1 MKKFSKNNIIQ
12 CLILLTFVLLLHISL
27 GYILRFFYVLT
38 FTAFLL
44 CLSGRFKKIYSISI
58 IFLSIIGAIY
68 TPIGL
73 KYGSPNI
80 NSVISFFYTN
90 TNETLEFIQ
99 TLSPINIIYSLLV
112 IIFGL
117 LSLKVSISIKN
128 KPSFFITLIF
138 IITSITWPIKNFVNN
153 GSYDI
158 EAKLPILRFFN
169 DIKKHYDSV
178 KIESEWIKEKL
189 NEKDSWKIINND
201 TQYNNYILVI
211 GESVRRDFMQSYGFP
226 INNTPFLEK
235 SPAIQ
240 FNNYISSAP
249 STLLSLPQSL
259 TLENQNT
266 HELELPNNI
275 ITLAKKAGL
284 NTFWFS
290 NQGSMVGS
298 DSIISTIGKRADTYH
313 FLSKGDYHNNGL
325 TTDNDL
331 LPDIKKALLNTNKKN
346 NLIVVHLIGSH
357 SQACARTQGEY
368 DEFFQSTELSC
379 YVQSIKNTD
388 KLLENIVTMSNNTGK
403 SWSLLYFA
411 DHGLAYEHKG
421 ESYAKLAH
429 DDKFKQ
435 NFEIPVFIL
444 SSDSKEKNFITER
457 RNGRYFMSLFSEWT
471 HIQEP
476 KIPNHCRMISN
487 DICDDQDTVI
497 NFQKEHLDYN
507 LLPDDKINY
516 ALGEE

>member
-1 MKKFSKNNIIQ
+1 MKILYKNKVIQ

-27 GYILRFFYVLT
+27 GYKLRFFYVLS

-44 CLSGRFKKIYSISI
+44 CLSARFKKSYSICI
-58 IFLSIIGAIY
+58 ILLSIIGAIY

-90 TNETLEFIQ
+90 TNETLEFIH
-99 TLSPINIIYSLLV
+99 TLSPINLIFSFFIIV
-112 IIFGL
+112 FGF
-117 LSLKVSISIKN
+117 LSLKISIFIKN
-128 KPSFFITLIF
+128 KLALFITFIF
-138 IITSITWPIKNFVNN
+138 IITSVTWPIKSFMNN

-158 EAKLPILRFFN
+158 EIKLPILRFFN

-178 KIESEWIKEKL
+178 KIENEWINVELKK
-189 NEKDSWKIINND
+189 KDNWDPIKQE
-201 TQYNNYILVI
+201 QYDNYILVI

-235 SPAIQ
+235 SPVIQ
-240 FNNYISSAP
+240 FNNYISAAP
-249 STLLSLPQSL
+249 STLFSLPPSL
-259 TLENQNT
+259 TLTDKNT
-266 HELELPNNI
+266 NNTELQNNI

-284 NTFWFS
+284 NTYWLS
-290 NQGSMVGS
+290 NQGSMIGS

-331 LPDIKKALLNTNKKN
+331 LPDIQKALSNNNEKNK
-346 NLIVVHLIGSH
+346 LIVVHLIGSH
-357 SQACARTQGEY
+357 SQACARTQDKY
-368 DEFFQSTELSC
+368 DDFFQSTELSC
-379 YVQSIKNTD
+379 YIQSIKNTD

-403 SWSLLYFA
+403 SWSLLYFS
-411 DHGLAYEHKG
+411 DHGLSYENKG
-421 ESYAKLAH
+421 ESYAKLTH

-435 NFEIPVFIL
+435 NFEIPLFIL
-444 SSDSKEKNFITER
+444 SSDSKEKKYITER

-471 HIQEP
+471 GITDS
-476 KIPNHCRMISN
+476 KIPNHCHMISN
-487 DICDDQDTVI
+487 DVCDDQDTVI
-497 NFQKEHLDYN
+497 NFQKEHIDYN
-507 LLPDDKINY
+507 SLPEDKINY
-516 ALGEE
+516 SLEKE

>member
-1 MKKFSKNNIIQ
+1 MKKFSKNKVIQ
-12 CLILLTFVLLLHISL
+12 CLILLIFVLLLHISL
-27 GYILRFFYVLT
+27 GYTLRFFYVLT

-44 CLSGRFKKIYSISI
+44 CLSGRFKKTYSISI
-58 IFLSIIGAIY
+58 ILLSIIGAIY

-90 TNETLEFIQ
+90 TNETLEFVQ

-117 LSLKVSISIKN
+117 LSLKVSIFIKN
-128 KPSFFITLIF
+128 KFSILITLIF
-138 IITSITWPIKNFVNN
+138 ITTSITWPIRNFVNN
-153 GSYDI
+153 GSYNI
-158 EAKLPILRFFN
+158 EVKLPILRFFN

-178 KIESEWIKEKL
+178 KIENEWINAKL
-189 NEKDSWKIINND
+189 NEKDTWQLTNNN

-235 SPAIQ
+235 KPVIQ

-298 DSIISTIGKRADTYH
+298 DSIISTIGKRADSYH

-331 LPDIKKALLNTNKKN
+331 LPDIKKALFNSNKKT

-357 SQACARTQGEY
+357 SQACARTQGKY

-435 NFEIPVFIL
+435 NFEIPLFIL
-444 SSDSKEKNFITER
+444 SSDSKEKNYITER
-457 RNGRYFMSLFSEWT
+457 RNNRYFMSLFSEWT
-471 HIQEP
+471 GITDA
-476 KIPNHCRMISN
+476 KIPNHCHMISN

-497 NFQKEHLDYN
+497 NFQKEEINYN
-507 LLPDDKINY
+507 LLPEDKIDY
-516 ALGEE
+516 SLRKK

>member
-1 MKKFSKNNIIQ
+1 MKKFSKNKVIQ
-12 CLILLTFVLLLHISL
+12 CLILLIFVLLLHISL
-27 GYILRFFYVLT
+27 GYTLRFFYVLT

-44 CLSGRFKKIYSISI
+44 CLSGRFKKTYSISI
-58 IFLSIIGAIY
+58 ILLSIIGAIY

-90 TNETLEFIQ
+90 TNETLEFVQ

-117 LSLKVSISIKN
+117 LSLKVSIFIKN
-128 KPSFFITLIF
+128 KLSILITLIF
-138 IITSITWPIKNFVNN
+138 ITTSITWPIRNFVNN
-153 GSYDI
+153 GSYNI
-158 EAKLPILRFFN
+158 EVKLPILRFFN

-178 KIESEWIKEKL
+178 KIENEWINAKL
-189 NEKDSWKIINND
+189 NEKDTWQLTNNN

-235 SPAIQ
+235 KPVIQ

-298 DSIISTIGKRADTYH
+298 DSIISTIGKRADSYH

-331 LPDIKKALLNTNKKN
+331 LPDIKKALFNSNKKT

-357 SQACARTQGEY
+357 SQACARTQGKY

-435 NFEIPVFIL
+435 NFEIPLFIL
-444 SSDSKEKNFITER
+444 SSDSKEKNYITER
-457 RNGRYFMSLFSEWT
+457 RNNRYFMSLFSEWT
-471 HIQEP
+471 GITDA
-476 KIPNHCRMISN
+476 KIPNHCHMISN

-497 NFQKEHLDYN
+497 NFQKEEINYN
-507 LLPDDKINY
+507 LLPEDKIDY
-516 ALGEE
+516 SLRKK

>member
-1 MKKFSKNNIIQ
+1 MKKLLKNNIIQ
-12 CLILLTFVLLLHISL
+12 CLILLIFVLLLHISL

-44 CLSGRFKKIYSISI
+44 CLSGRFKKIYSICI
-58 IFLSIIGAIY
+58 ILLSIIGAIY

-80 NSVISFFYTN
+80 NSVISVFYTN

-99 TLSPINIIYSLLV
+99 TLSPVNIIYSLLV
-112 IIFGL
+112 VIFGL
-117 LSLKVSISIKN
+117 LSLKVSVFIKN
-128 KPSFFITLIF
+128 KPYFFITFIF
-138 IITSITWPIKNFVNN
+138 IITSITWPIKNFVSN
-153 GSYDI
+153 GSDDI
-158 EAKLPILRFFN
+158 EAKLPILRFLN
-169 DIKKHYDSV
+169 DIKKHFDSV
-178 KIESEWIKEKL
+178 KIENEWIKEKL
-189 NEKDSWKIINND
+189 NEKDSWQLISNN

-211 GESVRRDFMQSYGFP
+211 GESVRRDFMQSYSFP

-235 SPAIQ
+235 SPVIQ
-240 FNNYISSAP
+240 FNNYISPAP

-259 TLENQNT
+259 TVKNQNT

-290 NQGSMVGS
+290 NQGSMIGS

-331 LPDIKKALLNTNKKN
+331 LPDINKALFNSNGKT

-368 DEFFQSTELSC
+368 DEFFQSTEISC
-379 YVQSIKNTD
+379 YIQSIKNTD
-388 KLLENIVTMSNNTGK
+388 KLLENIVDMSNSTGK

-411 DHGLAYEHKG
+411 DHGLSYENKG
-421 ESYAKLAH
+421 ENYTKLTH

-435 NFEIPVFIL
+435 NFEIPLFIL
-444 SSDSKEKNFITER
+444 SSDSKEKNHITER
-457 RNGRYFMSLFSEWT
+457 RNNRYFMSLFSEWT
-471 HIQEP
+471 GITDP
-476 KIPNHCRMISN
+476 KIPNHCHMISN

-497 NFQKEHLDYN
+497 NFQKEQIDYN
-507 LLPDDKINY
+507 SLPEDKINY
-516 ALGEE
+516 SLEKE

>member
-1 MKKFSKNNIIQ
+1 MKKLFKNNIIQ

-27 GYILRFFYVLT
+27 GYKLRFFYVLT

-99 TLSPINIIYSLLV
+99 TLSPINIIYSLL
-112 IIFGL
+112 IIVFGL
-117 LSLKVSISIKN
+117 LSLKVNVFLSKKN
-128 KPSFFITLIF
+128 TFLFMTIF
-138 IITSITWPIKNFVNN
+138 VFTSITLPIKNLLNN
-153 GSYDI
+153 SSYNI
-158 EAKLPILRFFN
+158 EVKLPILRFFS
-169 DIKKHYDSV
+169 DIKQYYENV
-178 KIESEWIKEKL
+178 KTENEWINAELKK
-189 NEKDSWKIINND
+189 KDNWYPIKQE
-201 TQYNNYILVI
+201 QYNNYILVI

-240 FNNYISSAP
+240 FNNYISAAP
-249 STLLSLPQSL
+249 STLFSLPPSL
-259 TLENQNT
+259 TLKDKNT
-266 HELELPNNI
+266 NNIELQNNI

-290 NQGSMVGS
+290 NQGSMIGS

-388 KLLENIVTMSNNTGK
+388 KLLENIVDISNSTGK
-403 SWSLLYFA
+403 SWSLLYFS
-411 DHGLAYEHKG
+411 DHGLSYENKG
-421 ESYAKLAH
+421 ESYAKLTH

-435 NFEIPVFIL
+435 NFEIPLFIL
-444 SSDSKEKNFITER
+444 SSDSKEKNYITER

>member
-1 MKKFSKNNIIQ
+1 MKKFSKNKVIQ
-12 CLILLTFVLLLHISL
+12 CLILLIFVLLLHISL
-27 GYILRFFYVLT
+27 GYTLRFFYVLT

-44 CLSGRFKKIYSISI
+44 CLSGRFKKTYSISI
-58 IFLSIIGAIY
+58 ILLSIIGAIY

-90 TNETLEFIQ
+90 TNETLEFVQ

-117 LSLKVSISIKN
+117 LSLKVSIFIKN
-128 KPSFFITLIF
+128 KLSILITLIF
-138 IITSITWPIKNFVNN
+138 ITTSITWPIRNFVNN
-153 GSYDI
+153 GSYNI
-158 EAKLPILRFFN
+158 EVKLPILRFFN

-178 KIESEWIKEKL
+178 KIENEWINAKL
-189 NEKDSWKIINND
+189 NEKDTWQLTNNN

-235 SPAIQ
+235 KPVIQ

-298 DSIISTIGKRADTYH
+298 DSIISTIGKRADSYH

-331 LPDIKKALLNTNKKN
+331 LPDIKKALFNSNKKT

-357 SQACARTQGEY
+357 SQACARTQGKY

-435 NFEIPVFIL
+435 NFEIPLFIL
-444 SSDSKEKNFITER
+444 SSDSKEKNYITER
-457 RNGRYFMSLFSEWT
+457 RNNRYFMSLFSEWT
-471 HIQEP
+471 GITDA
-476 KIPNHCRMISN
+476 KIPNHCHMISN

-497 NFQKEHLDYN
+497 NFQKEEINYN
-507 LLPDDKINY
+507 LLPEDKIN
-516 ALGEE
+516 

>member
-1 MKKFSKNNIIQ
+1 MKKFSKNKVIQ
-12 CLILLTFVLLLHISL
+12 CLILLIFVLLLHISL
-27 GYILRFFYVLT
+27 GYTLRFFYVLT

-44 CLSGRFKKIYSISI
+44 CLSGRFKKTYSISI
-58 IFLSIIGAIY
+58 ILLSIIGAIY

-90 TNETLEFIQ
+90 TNETLEFVQ

-117 LSLKVSISIKN
+117 LSLKVSIFIKN
-128 KPSFFITLIF
+128 KLSILIILIF
-138 IITSITWPIKNFVNN
+138 ITTSITWPIRNFVNN
-153 GSYDI
+153 GSYNI
-158 EAKLPILRFFN
+158 EVKLPILRFFN

-178 KIESEWIKEKL
+178 KIENEWINAKL
-189 NEKDSWKIINND
+189 NEKDTWQLTNNN

-235 SPAIQ
+235 KPVIQ

-298 DSIISTIGKRADTYH
+298 DSIISTIGKRADSYH

-331 LPDIKKALLNTNKKN
+331 LPDIKKALFNSNKKT

-357 SQACARTQGEY
+357 SQACARTQGKY

-435 NFEIPVFIL
+435 NFEIPLFIL
-444 SSDSKEKNFITER
+444 SSDSKEKNYITER
-457 RNGRYFMSLFSEWT
+457 RNNRYFMSLFSEWT
-471 HIQEP
+471 GITDA
-476 KIPNHCRMISN
+476 KIPNHCHMISN

-497 NFQKEHLDYN
+497 NFQKEEINYN
-507 LLPDDKINY
+507 LLPEDKIDY
-516 ALGEE
+516 SLRKK

>member
-1 MKKFSKNNIIQ
+1 MKKLLKNSIIQ
-12 CLILLTFVLLLHISL
+12 CLILLIFVLLLHISL

-44 CLSGRFKKIYSISI
+44 CLSGRFKKIYSICI
-58 IFLSIIGAIY
+58 VLLSITGAIY

-80 NSVISFFYTN
+80 NSVISVFYTN

-112 IIFGL
+112 VIFGL
-117 LSLKVSISIKN
+117 LSLKVSVFIKN
-128 KPSFFITLIF
+128 KPCFFITFIF
-138 IITSITWPIKNFVNN
+138 IITSITWPIKDLINN
-153 GSYDI
+153 GTYNF
-158 EAKLPILRFFN
+158 EAKLPILRFFS

-178 KIESEWIKEKL
+178 KIENKWINTEL
-189 NEKDSWKIINND
+189 NKKDNWQPINN
-201 TQYNNYILVI
+201 TKYNNYILVI
-211 GESVRRDFMQSYGFP
+211 GESVRRDFMQRYGFS
-226 INNTPFLEK
+226 IKNTPFLEK
-235 SPAIQ
+235 SPVIQ
-240 FNNYISSAP
+240 FNNYISAAP

-259 TLENQNT
+259 TVKNKNT

-290 NQGSMVGS
+290 NQGSMIGS

-331 LPDIKKALLNTNKKN
+331 LPDIKKALFNSNGKT

-357 SQACARTQGEY
+357 SQACARTQGKY

-388 KLLENIVTMSNNTGK
+388 KLLENIVDISNSTGK
-403 SWSLLYFA
+403 SWSLLYFS
-411 DHGLAYEHKG
+411 DHGLSYENKG
-421 ESYAKLAH
+421 KSYAKLAH

-435 NFEIPVFIL
+435 NFEVPLFIL
-444 SSDSKEKNFITER
+444 SSDSKEKINITKR

-471 HIQEP
+471 GITDS
-476 KIPNHCRMISN
+476 KIPNYCHMISN
-487 DICDDQDTVI
+487 DNCNDQDTVI
-497 NFQKEHLDYN
+497 NFQKEHIDYN

-516 ALGEE
+516 VLEGG